1 MINFADKGPNVRQP
15 SPNNCANFRENSL
28 TGLLMSVGG
37 EYSDTA
43 VVVPGGDMVTVC
55 NVHHSTLAR
64 DRSAAAC
71 NTNSINILVTQ

>member
-1 MINFADKGPNVRQP
+1 
-15 SPNNCANFRENSL
+15 
-28 TGLLMSVGG
+28 MSVGG

-64 DRSAAAC
+64 DRSAAAW

>member
-1 MINFADKGPNVRQP
+1 
-15 SPNNCANFRENSL
+15 
-28 TGLLMSVGG
+28 MSVGG